1 MSKTI
6 IISEKQV
13 EQLKKVR
20 QGIIAYE
27 ENKPDYEIGFE
38 KPVDMSSYAHV
49 IENKIPVVL
58 KEENRTQKK
67 KCVEIITNN
76 VPSMFQKYLG
86 MPLNELPSYL
96 QSGLNPDGALF
107 KSVANNQNGCNKFI
121 DYLRINLYQQFGIGR
136 NSNLTYFIP
145 GIARIACEDLGYY
158 SFSPY
163 EMKGGCIIK
172 FSRLLKLF
180 DKKEGFIDSSNVVFN
195 EDFNGLSYDDM
206 MTLFEP
212 KIQEYIKDTNDNL
225 DLEENKPINTSD
237 YTIYPIP
244 DMLDDNGAPHPT
256 REGRQLLNYF
266 GRFTDW
272 CVCNNDNAEEEYTQY
287 CSNGGKMYVCAKN
300 GFEKINRPETTETP
314 LDEYGLS
321 LINVIVGHDGLPDN
335 VTTRYN
341 HDFGGENHSEL
352 WEALHLQKVLNINYK
367 DVFKPRENEEL
378 RVMHLSESKIIKEN
392 QNDKKANDYLKNV
405 VGITDFEKIRKFIM
419 NIYEAIP
426 NSRLMR
432 GRYLLGIVRL
442 IHENGNKF
450 KATKMNNILYNMKK
464 QEFYMDR
471 NLNGLSYDELVEK
484 FYIPEEVQEVDGVKK
499 IRQVAN
505 GYTIKHI
512 ETFDEMRMSCDGEW
526 CISYANDVWYEIV
539 EDCHECVYL
548 VENIEM
554 VNSVD
559 ENSEEWEDASE
570 KMSDPKDSSDFG
582 RYGSGQAPYD
592 TYGLSRF
599 VVMVHPSYISVYSR
613 WNIPNCLDG
622 NFLNKQ
628 QLEDLLGLPFDEAFP
643 YVKPIE
649 YDEDEMFEERQI
661 VNESAA
667 DLEYHY
673 TRLGNLLSMMR
684 NDAIDLHQSNIE
696 SNRNGANFLS
706 LTRMRSN
713 AEGYGLTVTDDSS
726 IVIRIELNG
735 QKLNNVR
742 HVNIRPYDYTYN
754 NWDGIM
760 SDASDEEKMNKQT
773 GREWGAWN
781 AEAED
786 SLTLK
791 DGGDQILD
799 AIDLINRIDILLK
812 PNIQNN
818 HLENI
823 KLWREFLNDMNV
835 YSDWGEKM
843 HFYRTNNDFN
853 YRKNELPLDMVYNFY
868 DNNMIKESLE
878 PEEVDLSSFE
888 IKDKLNPKFWKDNKI
903 DSRIRLKLLDI
914 ADDFVDS
921 LEVTWVEPED
931 IIMTGSLANFTWH
944 EDYSDIDL
952 HIIMDFKKVDKRTDF
967 VQNYFKSKKKEWE
980 DKHENLKIYG
990 FPIEVYVQD
999 KNEKHAASGIY
1010 SLEKNEW
1017 VIEPNRDNF
1026 DENDYEDDVVKRKVS
1041 EYTKK
1046 IDDLLEDFEEK
1057 TTETDIE
1064 TIYNKSISLFNK
1076 IKDERNDE
1084 LHAKDAKELSN
1095 GNLIFKSLR
1104 RNGYIEKLINL
1115 RNNSY
1120 DKCNSLD

>member
-1 MSKTI
+1 MGKTI

-13 EQLKKVR
+13 EQIKKVR
-20 QGIIAYE
+20 HGILAYE

-38 KPVDMSSYAHV
+38 KPIDMSSYCHV
-49 IENKIPVVL
+49 IENKMPVAL
-58 KEENRTQKK
+58 NEENRTQKK
-67 KCVEIITNN
+67 KCVEIITNA
-76 VPSMFQKYLG
+76 VPSMILPYLNMKLND
-86 MPLNELPSYL
+86 MPSWLKD
-96 QSGLNPDGALF
+96 GLNPDGALF
-107 KSVANNQNGCNKFI
+107 KTISNNQTGCDKFI

-145 GIARIACEDLGYY
+145 GIARIACNDLGFY

-163 EMKGGCIIK
+163 EMKGGCIIRL
-172 FSRLLKLF
+172 SRLLKLI
-180 DKKEGFIDSSNVVFN
+180 DRKEGFINSVDVIFN
-195 EDFNGLSYDDM
+195 EDFNGLSYDELI
-206 MTLFEP
+206 TIFEP
-212 KIQEYIKDTNDNL
+212 KIQDYIKDMSDKLNL
-225 DLEENKPINTSD
+225 DDNKSIHTSE

-244 DMLDDNGAPHPT
+244 DMIVDGYGGKILRPT
-256 REGRQLLNYF
+256 REGRQLLNNF

-272 CVCNNDNAEEEYTQY
+272 CVCNNAQADEEFSQY
-287 CSNGGKMYVCAKN
+287 LSNGGKMYICAKH
-300 GFEKINRPETTETP
+300 GFEKITRPETTETP

-321 LINVIVGHDGLPDN
+321 LICVIVGHDGMPDN

-352 WEALHLQKVLNINYK
+352 WEAIHLQKILNVNYI
-367 DVFKPRENEEL
+367 DVFKPRDKEEL
-378 RVMHLSESKIIKEN
+378 QSMHLSESRILREN

-405 VGITDFEKIRKFIM
+405 VGITDFEKIRKVIM
-419 NIYEAIP
+419 DIYEAIP

-526 CISYANDVWYEIV
+526 CISYADDMWYEIV
-539 EDCHECVYL
+539 EECHECVYL
-548 VENIEM
+548 VENQEM
-554 VNSVD
+554 VNSID
-559 ENSEEWEDASE
+559 ENSEEWYETAE
-570 KMSDPKDSSDFG
+570 IMSDPEDMSVLG
-582 RYGSGQAPYD
+582 TYGSGKAPYD

-599 VVMVHPSYISVYSR
+599 IVLIHPSYISVYSR

-622 NFLNKQ
+622 GFLNKQ
-628 QLEDLLGLPFDEAFP
+628 QLEDLLGLPFVEAFP
-643 YVKPIE
+643 YIKPIE
-649 YDEDEMFEERQI
+649 YDEDDMFEERQI
-661 VNESAA
+661 V
-667 DLEYHY
+667 
-673 TRLGNLLSMMR
+673 T
-684 NDAIDLHQSNIE
+684 
-696 SNRNGANFLS
+696 
-706 LTRMRSN
+706 
-713 AEGYGLTVTDDSS
+713 
-726 IVIRIELNG
+726 
-735 QKLNNVR
+735 
-742 HVNIRPYDYTYN
+742 
-754 NWDGIM
+754 
-760 SDASDEEKMNKQT
+760 
-773 GREWGAWN
+773 
-781 AEAED
+781 
-786 SLTLK
+786 
-791 DGGDQILD
+791 
-799 AIDLINRIDILLK
+799 
-812 PNIQNN
+812 
-818 HLENI
+818 
-823 KLWREFLNDMNV
+823 
-835 YSDWGEKM
+835 
-843 HFYRTNNDFN
+843 
-853 YRKNELPLDMVYNFY
+853 
-868 DNNMIKESLE
+868 ESLE

-888 IKDKLNPKFWKDNKI
+888 IKDKLNPKFWKNNKI

-921 LEVTWVEPED
+921 LEVKWVEPED
-931 IIMTGSLANFTWH
+931 IIMTGSLANFTWN
-944 EDYSDIDL
+944 EEYSDIDL
-952 HIIMDFKKVDKRTDF
+952 HIIMDFKKVDKRSDF
-967 VQNYFKSKKKEWE
+967 VKNYFKSKKKEWE

-999 KNEKHAASGIY
+999 KYEKHTASGVY

-1017 VIEPNRDNF
+1017 IIEPNRDNF
-1026 DENDYEDDVVKRKVS
+1026 DENDYEDDVVKQKVS

-1046 IDDLLEDFEEK
+1046 IDKLLEDFEEK
-1057 TTETDIE
+1057 TTESDIE
-1064 TIYNKSISLFNK
+1064 TIYNKSVSLFNK

-1120 DKCNSLD
+1120 DKYNSLD

>member
-6 IISEKQV
+6 IISEKQI

-20 QGIIAYE
+20 QGLIAYE

-49 IENKIPVVL
+49 IEENKVPVVL

-76 VPSMFQKYLG
+76 VPGMFQKYLDI
-86 MPLNELPSYL
+86 PLNELPSYL

-180 DKKEGFIDSSNVVFN
+180 DKKEGFIDSSNVIFN

-212 KIQEYIKDTNDNL
+212 KIQEYIKNTNDDL

-244 DMLDDNGAPHPT
+244 DMLDRNGAPHPT

-272 CVCNNDNAEEEYTQY
+272 CVCNNANAEEEYAQY

-321 LINVIVGHDGLPDN
+321 LINVIIGHDGMPDN

-352 WEALHLQKVLNINYK
+352 WEALHLQKVLNVNYK
-367 DVFKPRENEEL
+367 DVFKPRETEEL
-378 RVMHLSESKIIKEN
+378 RAMHLSESKIIREN

-419 NIYEAIP
+419 DIYEAIP

-526 CISYANDVWYEIV
+526 CISYADDMWYEIV
-539 EDCHECVYL
+539 EECHECIYL

-559 ENSEEWEDASE
+559 ENSEEWKDASE
-570 KMSDPKDSSDFG
+570 KMSEPNDLSDIG
-582 RYGSGQAPYD
+582 TYGSGQAPYD

-622 NFLNKQ
+622 GFLNKQ
-628 QLEDLLGLPFDEAFP
+628 ELEDLLGLPFDEAFP
-643 YVKPIE
+643 YIKPIE
-649 YDEDEMFEERQI
+649 YNEDDMFENRQI
-661 VNESAA
+661 VS
-667 DLEYHY
+667 
-673 TRLGNLLSMMR
+673 
-684 NDAIDLHQSNIE
+684 
-696 SNRNGANFLS
+696 
-706 LTRMRSN
+706 
-713 AEGYGLTVTDDSS
+713 
-726 IVIRIELNG
+726 
-735 QKLNNVR
+735 
-742 HVNIRPYDYTYN
+742 
-754 NWDGIM
+754 
-760 SDASDEEKMNKQT
+760 
-773 GREWGAWN
+773 
-781 AEAED
+781 
-786 SLTLK
+786 
-791 DGGDQILD
+791 
-799 AIDLINRIDILLK
+799 
-812 PNIQNN
+812 
-818 HLENI
+818 
-823 KLWREFLNDMNV
+823 
-835 YSDWGEKM
+835 
-843 HFYRTNNDFN
+843 
-853 YRKNELPLDMVYNFY
+853 
-868 DNNMIKESLE
+868 ESLE

-888 IKDKLNPKFWKDNKI
+888 IKDKLNPKFWKNNKI

-921 LEVTWVEPED
+921 LEVKWAEPED
-931 IIMTGSLANFTWH
+931 IIMTGSLANFTWN
-944 EDYSDIDL
+944 EEYSDIDL
-952 HIIMDFKKVDKRTDF
+952 HIVMDFKKVDKRTDF

-1017 VIEPNRDNF
+1017 IIEPNRDNF
-1026 DENDYEDDVVKRKVS
+1026 DENDYEDDVVKQKVS

-1046 IDDLLEDFEEK
+1046 IDKLLEDFEEK
-1057 TTETDIE
+1057 TTESDIE
-1064 TIYNKSISLFNK
+1064 TIYNKSVSLFNK

-1084 LHAKDAKELSN
+1084 LNVKDAKELSN

-1120 DKCNSLD
+1120 DKYNSLD

>member
-27 ENKPDYEIGFE
+27 ENKPDYKIGFE

-49 IENKIPVVL
+49 IENKVPVVL
-58 KEENRTQKK
+58 KEENRTQKR
-67 KCVEIITNN
+67 KCVEIISNYSSHYVTPYLNN
-76 VPSMFQKYLG
+76 KLVDI
-86 MPLNELPSYL
+86 
-96 QSGLNPDGALF
+96 PDWLKPTMAPNSTLF
-107 KSVANNQNGCNKFI
+107 KSVANNQNGCDKLI
-121 DYLRINLYQQFGIGR
+121 DFLRLNLYQQFGINR
-136 NSNLTYFIP
+136 NSSLTFFIP
-145 GIARIACEDLGYY
+145 GIARIACKDLGYY
-158 SFSPY
+158 SFSPI

-172 FSRLLKLF
+172 FARLLKLI
-180 DKKEGFIDSSNVVFN
+180 DRKEGFMESTGIIFD
-195 EDFNGLSYDDM
+195 EDFNNMSYYDM
-206 MTLFEP
+206 MNVFEP
-212 KIQEYIKDTNDNL
+212 KIKEYIETTFSGL
-225 DLEENKPINTSD
+225 EAEENKPVKVSD
-237 YTIYPIP
+237 YTIYPISDYIDGGMLHP
-244 DMLDDNGAPHPT
+244 DRDGKKI
-256 REGRQLLNYF
+256 LNHFARY
-266 GRFTDW
+266 TDW
-272 CVCNNDNAEEEYTQY
+272 CVCAHENAEFEYAQY
-287 CSNGGKMYVCAKN
+287 LSNGGKMYICAKD
-300 GFEKINRPETTETP
+300 GFEKIQRPETTVSP

-321 LINVIVGHDGLPDN
+321 LINVIVAEDGLPDN
-335 VTTRYN
+335 ITTRYN

-352 WEALHLQKVLNINYK
+352 WEALHLQKVLDVNYK
-367 DVFKPRENEEL
+367 EVFKPRSKEEL
-378 RVMHLSESKIIKEN
+378 HAMNINESRIITEN

-419 NIYEAIP
+419 DIYEAIP

-464 QEFYMDR
+464 QEVYMDR
-471 NLNGLSYDELVEK
+471 NLNDMTYDELVEK

-526 CISYANDVWYEIV
+526 CISYADDIWYEIV
-539 EDCHECVYL
+539 EECHECVYL
-548 VENIEM
+548 VENQEM
-554 VNSVD
+554 VNSID
-559 ENSEEWEDASE
+559 ENSEEWYETSE
-570 KMSDPKDSSDFG
+570 IMSDPEDMSVLG
-582 RYGSGQAPYD
+582 TYGSGKAPYD

-599 VVMVHPSYISVYSR
+599 IVLIHPSYISVYSR

-622 NFLNKQ
+622 GFLNKQ

-643 YVKPIE
+643 YIKPVE
-649 YDEDEMFEERQI
+649 YNEEDMFENRQI

-713 AEGYGLTVTDDSS
+713 TEGYGLTVTDDSS

-742 HVNIRPYDYTYN
+742 HVNIRPYDYVYN
-754 NWDGIM
+754 NWEEIM
-760 SDASDEEKMNKQT
+760 SDASDEERINRQT

-791 DGGDQILD
+791 DGGEQILD

-843 HFYRTNNDFN
+843 HFYKTNNDFN
-853 YRKNELPLDMVYNFY
+853 YRKNELPLDVVYNFY

-888 IKDKLNPKFWKDNKI
+888 IKDKLNPKFWKNNKI

-921 LEVTWVEPED
+921 LEVKWVEPED
-931 IIMTGSLANFTWH
+931 IIMTGSLANFTWN
-944 EDYSDIDL
+944 EEYSDIDL
-952 HIIMDFKKVDKRTDF
+952 HIVMDFKKVDKRTDF

-999 KNEKHAASGIY
+999 KNEKHTASGIY

-1017 VIEPNRDNF
+1017 ILEPSKDNF
-1026 DENDYEDDVVKRKVS
+1026 NENDYEDEVVKNKVS

-1046 IDDLLEDFEEK
+1046 IDKLLEDFEEK
-1057 TTETDIE
+1057 TTESDIE

-1120 DKCNSLD
+1120 DKCNSLN

>member
-6 IISEKQV
+6 IISE
-13 EQLKKVR
+13 EQIKKVR
-20 QGIIAYE
+20 QGLIAYE

-38 KPVDMSSYAHV
+38 GTPPSDYAHV
-49 IENKIPVVL
+49 IENKMPVAL
-58 KEENRTQKK
+58 NEENRTQKK
-67 KCVEIITNN
+67 KCVEIITNA
-76 VPSMFQKYLG
+76 VPSMISPYLNMKLND
-86 MPLNELPSYL
+86 MPSWLKDS
-96 QSGLNPDGALF
+96 LNPDGALF
-107 KSVANNQNGCNKFI
+107 KSISNNQTGCDKFI

-145 GIARIACEDLGYY
+145 GIARIACNDLGFY

-163 EMKGGCIIK
+163 EMKGGCIIRL
-172 FSRLLKLF
+172 SRLLKLI
-180 DKKEGFIDSSNVVFN
+180 DRKEGFINSVDVIFN
-195 EDFNGLSYDDM
+195 EDFNGLSYDELI
-206 MTLFEP
+206 TIFEP
-212 KIQEYIKDTNDNL
+212 KIQEYIKDMNDKLKL
-225 DLEENKPINTSD
+225 DDNKSIHTSE

-244 DMLDDNGAPHPT
+244 DMIVDGYGGKILRPT
-256 REGRQLLNYF
+256 REGRQLLNNF

-272 CVCNNDNAEEEYTQY
+272 CVCNNAQADEEFSQY
-287 CSNGGKMYVCAKN
+287 LSNGGKMYICAKH
-300 GFEKINRPETTETP
+300 GFEKITRPETTETP

-321 LINVIVGHDGLPDN
+321 LICVIVGHDGMPDN

-352 WEALHLQKVLNINYK
+352 WEAIHLQKILKVNYM
-367 DVFKPRENEEL
+367 DVFKPRDKEEL
-378 RVMHLSESKIIKEN
+378 QSMRLSESRILREN

-419 NIYEAIP
+419 DIYEAIP

-526 CISYANDVWYEIV
+526 CISYANDMWYEIV

-554 VNSVD
+554 VNSID
-559 ENSEEWEDASE
+559 ENSEEWYKTSE
-570 KMSDPKDSSDFG
+570 IMSDPEDMSVLG
-582 RYGSGQAPYD
+582 TYGSGKAPYD

-622 NFLNKQ
+622 GFLSKQ

-643 YVKPIE
+643 YIKPIE
-649 YDEDEMFEERQI
+649 YDEDDMFEERKI
-661 VNESAA
+661 V
-667 DLEYHY
+667 
-673 TRLGNLLSMMR
+673 T
-684 NDAIDLHQSNIE
+684 
-696 SNRNGANFLS
+696 
-706 LTRMRSN
+706 
-713 AEGYGLTVTDDSS
+713 
-726 IVIRIELNG
+726 
-735 QKLNNVR
+735 
-742 HVNIRPYDYTYN
+742 
-754 NWDGIM
+754 
-760 SDASDEEKMNKQT
+760 
-773 GREWGAWN
+773 
-781 AEAED
+781 
-786 SLTLK
+786 
-791 DGGDQILD
+791 
-799 AIDLINRIDILLK
+799 
-812 PNIQNN
+812 
-818 HLENI
+818 
-823 KLWREFLNDMNV
+823 
-835 YSDWGEKM
+835 
-843 HFYRTNNDFN
+843 
-853 YRKNELPLDMVYNFY
+853 
-868 DNNMIKESLE
+868 ESLE

-888 IKDKLNPKFWKDNKI
+888 IKDKLNPKFWKNNKI

-921 LEVTWVEPED
+921 LEVKWVEPED
-931 IIMTGSLANFTWH
+931 IIMTGSLANFTWN
-944 EDYSDIDL
+944 EEYSDIDL
-952 HIIMDFKKVDKRTDF
+952 HIIMDFKKVDKRSDF
-967 VQNYFKSKKKEWE
+967 VKNYFKSKKKEWE

-999 KNEKHAASGIY
+999 KYEKHTASGVY

-1017 VIEPNRDNF
+1017 IVEPNRDNF
-1026 DENDYEDDVVKRKVS
+1026 DENDYEDDVVKQKVS

-1046 IDDLLEDFEEK
+1046 IDKLLEDFEEK
-1057 TTETDIE
+1057 TTESDIE
-1064 TIYNKSISLFNK
+1064 TIYNKSVSLFNK

-1120 DKCNSLD
+1120 DKYNSLD

>member
-6 IISEKQV
+6 IISE
-13 EQLKKVR
+13 EQIKKVR
-20 QGIIAYE
+20 QGLIAYE

-38 KPVDMSSYAHV
+38 GTPPSDYAHV
-49 IENKIPVVL
+49 IENKIPVAL
-58 KEENRTQKK
+58 NEENRTQKK

-76 VPSMFQKYLG
+76 VPSMITPYLG
-86 MPLNELPSYL
+86 MRLLDLPSGL
-96 QSGLNPDGALF
+96 QQGLNPDGALF
-107 KSVANNQNGCNKFI
+107 KSISNNQTGCDKFI

-136 NSNLTYFIP
+136 NSNLTFFIP
-145 GIARIACEDLGYY
+145 GIARISCEDLGFY

-163 EMKGGCIIK
+163 EMKGWFIIQ
-172 FSRLLKLF
+172 FGRLLKLI
-180 DKKEGFIDSSNVVFN
+180 DRKAGFIESVDIVFN

-206 MTLFEP
+206 MSIFGD
-212 KIQEYIKDTNDNL
+212 KIQEYIKNINDDL
-225 DLEENKPINTSD
+225 DNKDKPIDTSD

-244 DMLDDNGAPHPT
+244 DMIVDGYGGKVLRPT
-256 REGRQLLNYF
+256 REGRQLLNHF

-272 CVCNNDNAEEEYTQY
+272 CVCNNAQADEEFSQY
-287 CSNGGKMYVCAKN
+287 LSGGGKMYICAKH
-300 GFEKINRPETTETP
+300 GFEKITRPKTTETP

-321 LINVIVGHDGLPDN
+321 LICVIVGYDGIPDN

-352 WEALHLQKVLNINYK
+352 WEATHLQKILNVSYK
-367 DVFKPRENEEL
+367 DVFKPRDKEEL
-378 RVMHLSESKIIKEN
+378 KVMRLSEGKLITEN
-392 QNDKKANDYLKNV
+392 QNDKKANDYLKNI

-419 NIYEAIP
+419 DIYEAIP
-426 NSRLMR
+426 NSRLNR
-432 GRYLLGIVRL
+432 GYFLLGIVRL

-450 KATKMNNILYNMKK
+450 KATKMNNILYNIKK
-464 QEFYMDR
+464 QEIYMDR
-471 NLNGLSYDELVEK
+471 NLNGLSYDKLVEK

-539 EDCHECVYL
+539 EECHECIYL

-570 KMSDPKDSSDFG
+570 KMSDPDDSSDFG

-643 YVKPIE
+643 YIKPIE
-649 YDEDEMFEERQI
+649 YDEDDMFEERQI
-661 VNESAA
+661 V
-667 DLEYHY
+667 
-673 TRLGNLLSMMR
+673 T
-684 NDAIDLHQSNIE
+684 
-696 SNRNGANFLS
+696 
-706 LTRMRSN
+706 
-713 AEGYGLTVTDDSS
+713 
-726 IVIRIELNG
+726 
-735 QKLNNVR
+735 
-742 HVNIRPYDYTYN
+742 
-754 NWDGIM
+754 
-760 SDASDEEKMNKQT
+760 
-773 GREWGAWN
+773 
-781 AEAED
+781 
-786 SLTLK
+786 
-791 DGGDQILD
+791 
-799 AIDLINRIDILLK
+799 
-812 PNIQNN
+812 
-818 HLENI
+818 
-823 KLWREFLNDMNV
+823 
-835 YSDWGEKM
+835 
-843 HFYRTNNDFN
+843 
-853 YRKNELPLDMVYNFY
+853 
-868 DNNMIKESLE
+868 ESLE

-888 IKDKLNPKFWKDNKI
+888 IKDKLNPKFWKNNKI

-921 LEVTWVEPED
+921 LEVKWVEPED
-931 IIMTGSLANFTWH
+931 IIMTGSLANFTWN
-944 EDYSDIDL
+944 EEYSDIDL
-952 HIIMDFKKVDKRTDF
+952 HVVMDFKKVDKRTDF

-999 KNEKHAASGIY
+999 KNEKHTASGIY

-1026 DENDYEDDVVKRKVS
+1026 DENDYEDDVVKNKVS

-1046 IDDLLEDFEEK
+1046 IDKLLEDFEEK
-1057 TTETDIE
+1057 TTESDIE

-1104 RNGYIEKLINL
+1104 RNGYIEKLINI

-1120 DKCNSLD
+1120 DKCNSLN